1 LISLHTYFNTIQT
14 FFLTL
19 FSSFENYDF
28 FSYCSLWLVLII
40 LLQFCY
46 QLFEPWGPSVPFLI
60 QKTQNKP
67 FYLESW
73 CEWFLRFV
81 CSSFIKK
88 FELNEMV
95 VELCS
100 ENCGVSSMSPRIS
113 FSHDFSQSDVIPVEK
128 HPLRS
133 NSSGLSS
140 SIDFNFC
147 VQESLELESSSADEL
162 FSHGVILPTQ
172 IKKKS
177 LNHVLLKQK
186 SQQLAP
192 PSQPPLP
199 PSKSVCDNAPSTTR
213 KSLKKESHKDSKD
226 LNEEA
231 DEKHSSKSFWRF
243 KRSSSC
249 GSGYGRSLCPLPLLS
264 RSNSTGSS
272 PSVKRIPLSKE
283 GHQVK
288 QNSQKRSSPIS
299 RSHSQSLASHN
310 NHQKP
315 PLKRSHGSYA
325 NGIRVSP
332 VLNVPSANLFG
343 FGSIFSNNRDKSKK
357 K

>member
-1 LISLHTYFNTIQT
+1 
-14 FFLTL
+14 
-19 FSSFENYDF
+19 
-28 FSYCSLWLVLII
+28 
-40 LLQFCY
+40 
-46 QLFEPWGPSVPFLI
+46 
-60 QKTQNKP
+60 
-67 FYLESW
+67 
-73 CEWFLRFV
+73 
-81 CSSFIKK
+81 
-88 FELNEMV
+88 MV
-95 VELCS
+95 VELSS

-128 HPLRS
+128 HPWRS
-133 NSSGLSS
+133 NSSGLNS
-140 SIDFNFC
+140 SIDFDFC
-147 VQESLELESSSADEL
+147 VHESLELESSSADEL

-177 LNHVLLKQK
+177 INNALLKQK

-192 PSQPPLP
+192 PPQPQLP
-199 PSKSVCDNAPSTTR
+199 PSKAICDNASSTTR
-213 KSLKKESHKDSKD
+213 KGSKKENHKKENHRDIKD

-272 PSVKRIPLSKE
+272 PSVKIPLSKE
-283 GHQVK
+283 GHHVK
-288 QNSQKRSSPIS
+288 QNSQRRSSSITRS
-299 RSHSQSLASHN
+299 SHSLTSH

-325 NGIRVSP
+325 NGVRISP

>member
-1 LISLHTYFNTIQT
+1 
-14 FFLTL
+14 
-19 FSSFENYDF
+19 
-28 FSYCSLWLVLII
+28 
-40 LLQFCY
+40 
-46 QLFEPWGPSVPFLI
+46 
-60 QKTQNKP
+60 
-67 FYLESW
+67 
-73 CEWFLRFV
+73 
-81 CSSFIKK
+81 
-88 FELNEMV
+88 MV

-172 IKKKS
+172 IKKKG
-177 LNHVLLKQK
+177 LNNK
-186 SQQLAP
+186 AI
-192 PSQPPLP
+192 
-199 PSKSVCDNAPSTTR
+199 CENAPATTR
-213 KSLKKESHKDSKD
+213 KSSKKESHKDSKD

-283 GHQVK
+283 GHHVK
-288 QNSQKRSSPIS
+288 QNSQKRSSSIS
-299 RSHSQSLASHN
+299 KSHSQSLASHN